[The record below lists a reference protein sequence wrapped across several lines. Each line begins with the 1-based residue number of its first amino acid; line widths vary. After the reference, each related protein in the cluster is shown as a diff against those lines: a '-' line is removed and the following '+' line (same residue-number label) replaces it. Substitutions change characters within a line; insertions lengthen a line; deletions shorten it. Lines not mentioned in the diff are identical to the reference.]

1 MSVWPLRMEH
11 DASNHP
17 TAVEDHIVVWA
28 ATAEIAT
35 GRREGQCTHL
45 VKRLYEA
52 RGHHRYRAGWQPR
65 QNPPYRL
72 GLCAKNRGIG
82 EKRSTARSN
91 ATVRLCSLHKFYP
104 QLQTRNGPA
113 RLRTKSP
120 LRFSIISM
128 SHPCLTELPSPL
140 GNARKIRGTNATRK
154 RLSES

>member
-1 MSVWPLRMEH
+1 MICWPTPRFC
-11 DASNHP
+11 
-17 TAVEDHIVVWA
+17 
-28 ATAEIAT
+28 ATAA
-35 GRREGQCTHL
+35 QPN
-45 VKRLYEA
+45 K

-140 GNARKIRGTNATRK
+140 GNARKIRGTNCNIARQEKGLAKAKPLNLMEAKPCTR
-154 RLSES
+154 